1 MHKNKPVIIGT
12 IGVVGLLIV
21 YFGILTWA
29 ISLRHALEIFTGI
42 WYWIIILAIG
52 FGIQLGLY
60 SYIRINIRK
69 KGAAETAEVATAGG
83 ISTGSMIACCAH
95 HIVNVLP
102 IIGLAGL
109 SATLTFFEKYQIPF
123 IMLGIFSNLF
133 GITMMLNIIQKTGI
147 YPKNNTF
154 IKTIFTPDMKVV
166 RSIVLILSVIII
178 GFSFFWTSR

>member
-1 MHKNKPVIIGT
+1 MRKNKPIIIGA
-12 IGVVGLLIV
+12 IGVVGLLII
-21 YFGILTWA
+21 YFGILSWV
-29 ISLRHALEIFTGI
+29 ISLKHALEVFAGI

-69 KGAAETAEVATAGG
+69 KAPAETAEVATAGG

-95 HIVNVLP
+95 HIANILP
-102 IIGLAGL
+102 IIGLSGL
-109 SATLTFFEKYQIPF
+109 SATLAFFEKYQISF

-133 GITMMLNIIQKTGI
+133 GITMMLNLIQKTGI

-154 IKTIFTPDMKVV
+154 IKTALTRDMKVV
-166 RSIVLILSVIII
+166 RNIVLILSITIV
-178 GFSFFWTSR
+178 GFSFLWTSL

>member
-1 MHKNKPVIIGT
+1 MHRNKPVIVGAIGT
-12 IGVVGLLIV
+12 VGLLIV
-21 YFGILTWA
+21 YFGILTWT
-29 ISLRHALEIFTGI
+29 ISLRHALEVFTGI
-42 WYWIIILAIG
+42 WYWIIILAVG
-52 FGIQLGLY
+52 FGIQLALY

-69 KGAAETAEVATAGG
+69 KGAAETAEVAAAGG

-95 HIVNVLP
+95 HIINVLP

-147 YPKNNTF
+147 YSKNNTF
-154 IKTIFTPDMKVV
+154 VKTIFVPDMKII
-166 RSIVLILSVIII
+166 RNIVLILSVLIV

>member
-1 MHKNKPVIIGT
+1 MHKNKPIIIGV
-12 IGVVGLLIV
+12 IGVAGLLIV

-29 ISLRHALEIFTGI
+29 VSLRHALEVFAGI

-102 IIGLAGL
+102 IIGLSGL
-109 SATLTFFEKYQIPF
+109 SVTLTFFEKY
-123 IMLGIFSNLF
+123 
-133 GITMMLNIIQKTGI
+133 
-147 YPKNNTF
+147 
-154 IKTIFTPDMKVV
+154 
-166 RSIVLILSVIII
+166 
-178 GFSFFWTSR
+178 

>member
-1 MHKNKPVIIGT
+1 MHKNKPIIIGV

-29 ISLRHALEIFTGI
+29 VSLRHALEIFAGI

-69 KGAAETAEVATAGG
+69 KVAAETAEVATAGG

-95 HIVNVLP
+95 HIANVLP
-102 IIGLAGL
+102 IIGLSGL
-109 SATLTFFEKYQIPF
+109 SATLIFFEKYQIPF

-133 GITMMLNIIQKTGI
+133 GIVMMLNVIQKTGI
-147 YPKNNTF
+147 YPKNNTV
-154 IKTIFTPDMKVV
+154 IKTVFTRDMKVV
-166 RSIVLILSVIII
+166 RNITLILSIII
-178 GFSFFWTSR
+178 VGSSFLWSSL

>member
-1 MHKNKPVIIGT
+1 MRKNKPIIIGA

-69 KGAAETAEVATAGG
+69 KVALETAEVATAGG

-95 HIVNVLP
+95 HIANVLP
-102 IIGLAGL
+102 IIGLSGL
-109 SATLTFFEKYQIPF
+109 SATLAVLEKYQIPF
-123 IMLGIFSNLF
+123 IILGIFSNLF
-133 GITMMLNIIQKTGI
+133 GITMMLNVIQKTRI

-154 IKTIFTPDMKVV
+154 IKTVFARDMKVV
-166 RSIVLILSVIII
+166 RNIALILSIII
-178 GFSFFWTSR
+178 VGFSFLWTSL